1 VGACNHRRRQKC
13 VAWVLALACLAVGFP
28 KSALAAEPI
37 LQSLP
42 PEQQL
47 TLARVFA
54 PTLVFHALEEFFPAS
69 SMDSRAGDNPVEG
82 WSSRVSRYRSWS
94 VPERLQRAALAYR
107 VFSRTQ
113 NGQLEVVVEYWCYYV
128 YNAFTVRGGWLPYRM
143 PNNHPNDLERL
154 YLVLRP
160 IGQGWQSEAP
170 DEAWARTS
178 FRVHRVVANAHD
190 RSIPP
195 NEYTARDSESIAL
208 PVSVLVER
216 GSHAMAPD
224 LNNDGLF
231 TPGIDSSD
239 ILKLQWGIRDHGSTW
254 RWYRESFMDRRNA
267 SSVRLCGPIAARDPQ
282 ADCPGYTLY
291 PADDLQ
297 RQFQELQLSMEERHE
312 MVGRTPWL
320 VRTFGDIRVEELMVP
335 PDPANGRMLDR
346 MLSRRARAETGFL
359 AGFTT
364 VDHAPTFVAGRRDFW
379 EVRSRHAPDIL
390 TEAVA
395 LVPSGR
401 QTLFEAT
408 VWGSYS
414 LDAITNV
421 LIGYGWFSEN
431 GSASPT
437 IGAEVRIGRFRVR
450 PAFRLTDLGFDSRV
464 TTTF

>member
-1 VGACNHRRRQKC
+1 
-13 VAWVLALACLAVGFP
+13 
-28 KSALAAEPI
+28 
-37 LQSLP
+37 
-42 PEQQL
+42 
-47 TLARVFA
+47 
-54 PTLVFHALEEFFPAS
+54 
-69 SMDSRAGDNPVEG
+69 
-82 WSSRVSRYRSWS
+82 
-94 VPERLQRAALAYR
+94 
-107 VFSRTQ
+107 
-113 NGQLEVVVEYWCYYV
+113 
-128 YNAFTVRGGWLPYRM
+128 
-143 PNNHPNDLERL
+143 
-154 YLVLRP
+154 
-160 IGQGWQSEAP
+160 
-170 DEAWARTS
+170 
-178 FRVHRVVANAHD
+178 
-190 RSIPP
+190 
-195 NEYTARDSESIAL
+195 
-208 PVSVLVER
+208 
-216 GSHAMAPD
+216 
-224 LNNDGLF
+224 
-231 TPGIDSSD
+231 
-239 ILKLQWGIRDHGSTW
+239 
-254 RWYRESFMDRRNA
+254 
-267 SSVRLCGPIAARDPQ
+267 
-282 ADCPGYTLY
+282 
-291 PADDLQ
+291 
-297 RQFQELQLSMEERHE
+297 
-312 MVGRTPWL
+312 
-320 VRTFGDIRVEELMVP
+320 MVP